1 MPKVVSEY
9 RAQARSRIL
18 TAATSV
24 FRRKGFSRATI
35 EDIARGVGV
44 SRAAVYLYF
53 SSKLDMLKAIQIRDR
68 ARMEQRLARIAA
80 SADLPRTFAKL
91 LDDFAS
97 HPSASQNY
105 LEMFARAR
113 EDNEVR
119 EALLFD
125 RSSDSRAI
133 RSILDGLRASG
144 TSLRVDDPEAA
155 AILIRSVL
163 VDAVL
168 AYGLGGDREKVR
180 RDLVRALRAVIGS
193 SQAPASGYRAGR
205 R

>member
-9 RAQARSRIL
+9 QARARSRIL
-18 TAATSV
+18 AAATSV

-35 EDIARGVGV
+35 EDIAREVGV
-44 SRAAVYLYF
+44 SRATVYLYF
-53 SSKLDMLKAIQIRDR
+53 SSKLNMLKAIQVRDR
-68 ARMEQRLARIAA
+68 ARMEQRLAKIAA
-80 SADLPRTFAKL
+80 SADLPRTFATL
-91 LDDFAS
+91 LDEFAS

-113 EDNEVR
+113 EDKEVR
-119 EALLFD
+119 QALLFD
-125 RSSDSRAI
+125 RSTDARAI
-133 RSILDGLRASG
+133 RSILDGARASG
-144 TSLRVDDPEAA
+144 ASVRVDDAEAA

-193 SQAPASGYRAGR
+193 PQAPA
-205 R
+205 